1 MEEGDRP
8 EDEAPPSRPKRRRRP
23 PTLEL
28 KATEVGDQSAA
39 TEAPQAKS
47 SEAPKAGERRPSDS
61 IDWRAMLT
69 NAQVTGAVGVL
80 AGAVLVFAL
89 MTLFGGRGGGDA
101 RVTDLSNEMKS
112 LSSRIEMLANR
123 PLPPSD
129 AAGLAQRIDRLTAA
143 IGDTE
148 QRLISIERR
157 PVPQAPD
164 LSTVHQRTAAIETA
178 IRDLRGALTDLRRVA
193 EQAPPAAMPQAI
205 DALTSRIGGLEERI
219 SALAAPRAAAS
230 TASLAGEIAAL
241 NALSD
246 VLKSGLPFVK
256 ELEAAR
262 VQLGDRAAPLAL
274 LEPYAGKGIATPS
287 ALAESLSQLAPQ
299 LTRPPSADTSVLG
312 RLLENAAR
320 LVDVRP
326 VGEPE
331 GKSAGAVVARAE
343 TKLARGDV
351 AGALAEFEQ
360 LPDNAKAA
368 AATWIAAATQR
379 RDAERTVRQL
389 IDAALAN
396 SAGRKQS

>member
-28 KATEVGDQSAA
+28 KATEVGGKTAA
-39 TEAPQAKS
+39 GEPSGAER
-47 SEAPKAGERRPSDS
+47 SETPKTAEDRKAGS
-61 IDWRAMLT
+61 IDWHALLT
-69 NAQVTGAVGVL
+69 NAQVTGVVGVL
-80 AGAVLVFAL
+80 AGAALVFAL

-101 RVTDLSNEMKS
+101 RVTDLSNEVKS
-112 LSSRIEMLANR
+112 LSSRIETLASR
-123 PLPPSD
+123 PVPQSD
-129 AAGLAQRIDRLTAA
+129 GPGLAQRIDRLTAA

-148 QRLISIERR
+148 QRLASIERR

-164 LSTVHQRTAAIETA
+164 LSTVNQRTAAIETA
-178 IRDLRGALTDLRRVA
+178 IKDLRGALTDLRRVA
-193 EQAPPAAMPQAI
+193 EQTPPAATPQAI
-205 DALTSRIGGLEERI
+205 DALTNRIAGLEEHI
-219 SALAAPRAAAS
+219 SALAAPRAA
-230 TASLAGEIAAL
+230 SLAGEVGAL

-246 VLKSGLPFVK
+246 ALKSGLPFVK

-262 VQLGDRAAPLAL
+262 VQLGDRAGPLVA
-274 LEPYAGKGIATPS
+274 LEPYASKGIPTTIV
-287 ALAESLSQLAPQ
+287 LAESLSQLAPQ
-299 LTRPPSADTSVLG
+299 LTRPPSADTSVIG

-351 AGALAEFEQ
+351 AGALAEIEL

-368 AATWIAAATQR
+368 ASTWIAAATQR

-389 IDAALAN
+389 IEAALAN